1 MGEVKNDLP
10 DFCLLF
16 VSFHFKRSSCVQKET
31 GLKGRLFHLAWQ
43 AQLDLPWIQNLL
55 QAQPLL
61 DSPPLPVYLQGV
73 PKLCSHG
80 W

>member
-1 MGEVKNDLP
+1 MGEVNNDLP

-43 AQLDLPWIQNLL
+43 AQLDLPWIQNFL
-55 QAQPLL
+55 QA
-61 DSPPLPVYLQGV
+61 
-73 PKLCSHG
+73 
-80 W
+80 